1 MLPLN
6 RGNRADSGLAHLPD
20 EPSLSLA
27 QNSAIILSPRN
38 GNCATLRLESSG
50 YGSLSAEQVGADWTL
65 RDVSDIEFQ
74 HGLKKASTLGETIG
88 NLLNLQELTST
99 SKRLCTTELH
109 SRCYPSRNSLHLSLF
124 IRATAIESARF
135 CR

>member
-6 RGNRADSGLAHLPD
+6 REDRADSGLAHLLD

-38 GNCATLRLESSG
+38 GNCATVRLESPG
-50 YGSLSAEQVGADWTL
+50 HGSLSADQAGADWIL

-74 HGLKKASTLGETIG
+74 HKLKKASTLGETVG
-88 NLLNLQELTST
+88 NLLKLQELTPT

-109 SRCYPSRNSLHLSLF
+109 SR
-124 IRATAIESARF
+124 
-135 CR
+135 

>member
-6 RGNRADSGLAHLPD
+6 KEDRADSGLAHLLD

-38 GNCATLRLESSG
+38 GNCATVHLESPG
-50 YGSLSAEQVGADWTL
+50 YGSLSADQAGADWIL

-74 HGLKKASTLGETIG
+74 HELKKTSTLGETVG
-88 NLLNLQELTST
+88 NLLKLQELTPI

-109 SRCYPSRNSLHLSLF
+109 SR
-124 IRATAIESARF
+124 
-135 CR
+135 